1 MKRTHKSSSQ
11 STSVIFVFVIVVV
24 GLTRVK
30 HAAGTSE
37 RGGGSQSRR
46 DFTRREIANVL
57 DYVDGAL
64 GAHSHGRCRK
74 WAIIWTEPRFAIGRL
89 VLMQW
94 EALSLDWCILSVWR

>member
-1 MKRTHKSSSQ
+1 MKRTHRSSSQ

-46 DFTRREIANVL
+46 DFARREMSNVL
-57 DYVDGAL
+57 DYVGGDL
-64 GAHSHGRCRK
+64 GAHSHVRGK
-74 WAIIWTEPRFAIGRL
+74 EWATIWTEPRFAI
-89 VLMQW
+89 
-94 EALSLDWCILSVWR
+94 VW